1 MPFLA
6 IKAIIDS
13 GAYKKAWGVPNLVT
27 LVATS
32 SQARI
37 DTMKELILRE
47 TNGKGV
53 RYIAF
58 YKIPVMEGLEPS
70 KPAPEMFTQDWQ
82 RAGHPDLFLN
92 EPVEKRA
99 PERR

>member
-1 MPFLA
+1 
-6 IKAIIDS
+6 
-13 GAYKKAWGVPNLVT
+13 VT
-27 LVATS
+27 LVVTS

-37 DTMKELILRE
+37 DTMKDLILRE

-58 YKIPVMEGLEPS
+58 YKIPVMESLEPS
-70 KPAPEMFTQDWQ
+70 KPMPEMFTQPWQ

-99 PERR
+99 A

>member
-1 MPFLA
+1 M
-6 IKAIIDS
+6 DT
-13 GAYKKAWGVPNLVT
+13 GAYKRAWGIPNLVT
-27 LVATS
+27 LVVTS

-37 DTMKELILRE
+37 DTMKKLILRE

-58 YKIPVMEGLEPS
+58 YKIPVIEGLEPS
-70 KPAPEMFTQDWQ
+70 KPMPEMLHTGWQ

-92 EPVEKRA
+92 EPVEKRQT
-99 PERR
+99 